1 MPPTATSGR
10 LRVLVA
16 LVLSALLLGG
26 SPAVGARDR
35 SDPASQKRALVSH
48 RHKVDFHAHPHAHHR
63 AHHGGRP
70 NARHRALHRARPLAH
85 HRAHHRAERRRR
97 ENPPVPP
104 ATTPTPAA
112 PPPATPARSLP
123 AGWITTPDGSR
134 RVDALSAT
142 ELQPST
148 LRSAVHVPVD
158 AGTRFQEMDGFG
170 AALTESSAHLLM
182 RLPPEA
188 RTAALRSLFD
198 PVAGAGLDL
207 VRLPL
212 GASDFSLTHHTYA
225 DAPAGATD
233 PTLSAFSLDRD
244 EAEILPVLREAVR
257 INPRLR
263 VMGTAWSAP
272 AWMKTSRSLIGGSLA
287 ADRTDVY
294 ADYLARTV
302 HGLRQRG
309 VPLTFLTLG
318 NEPKHSPHDYPGMLM
333 SPRQQAD
340 LATALSARLA
350 ERGLHDVRLIGYDH
364 NWDDTAYPTTLL
376 ADPAAR
382 GAVAGTAFHCYAGTP
397 DAQSVVHAAAPDK
410 GIWFTECSGGAWSP
424 GFAGNLGW
432 NARNLLVGATRNWAR
447 SVLLWNLALDPAGGP
462 HKGGCGNCRGVLTVD
477 PATGTVER
485 NVEYDVLA
493 LAGKAVRPGAVRI
506 ATPASVYGV
515 QTVAYLNP
523 DGSRVLTAYNSWQT
537 DQRLVVDAGATSLG
551 APLPAGSVVTLTW

>member
-1 MPPTATSGR
+1 M
-10 LRVLVA
+10 LVA
-16 LVLSALLLGG
+16 LVLAALLLGG
-26 SPAVGARDR
+26 APALGARER
-35 SDPASQKRALVSH
+35 SEPAPQKRTLVPH
-48 RHKVDFHAHPHAHHR
+48 RHKAHFHAHPHAHHR

-70 NARHRALHRARPLAH
+70 NARHRALHRARPVAH

-104 ATTPTPAA
+104 PTTPPPAA
-112 PPPATPARSLP
+112 PARTLP
-123 AGWITTPDGSR
+123 AGWITTPDGGR
-134 RVDALSAT
+134 RVEALSPG

-148 LRSAVHVPVD
+148 LGSAVRVPVD
-158 AGTRFQEMDGFG
+158 AGTRYQEMDGFG

-182 RLPPEA
+182 RLSPGA

-198 PVAGAGLDL
+198 PVSGAGMDL

-212 GASDFSLTHHTYA
+212 GASDFSLSHHTFA

-233 PTLSAFSLDRD
+233 PTLSTFSLAPV

-272 AWMKTSRSLIGGSLA
+272 AWMKTSRSLVGGSLA
-287 ADRTDVY
+287 PDRTEVY

-302 HGLRQRG
+302 HGLRERG

-333 SPRQQAD
+333 TPRQQAD
-340 LATALSARLA
+340 LAKALSARLA
-350 ERGLHDVRLIGYDH
+350 GLGLADVRLIGYDH

-376 ADPAAR
+376 ADPDA
-382 GAVAGTAFHCYAGTP
+382 GPVLAGTAFHCYAGDP
-397 DAQSVVHAAAPDK
+397 AAQSAVHAAAPGK

-432 NARNLLVGATRNWAR
+432 NARHLLVGATRHWAR
-447 SVLLWNLALDPAGGP
+447 SVLLWNLALDPSGGP
-462 HKGGCGNCRGVLTVD
+462 HTGGCGNCRGVLTVD
-477 PATGTVER
+477 PASGSVER

-506 ATPASVYGV
+506 HTPASVYGV

-537 DQRLVVDAGATSLG
+537 DQRLVVDADGVALG